1 MNKVVVVCF
10 IVFFICELN
19 AQLTSKLVSFGK
31 NNHGQSGTNT
41 ISNIQIPTLTQDI
54 GDVKFEKK
62 NSKKNRDFAVGSSSV
77 VAISFQNGVTSLW
90 TWGSNSAGQLGVG
103 SSINSSLVP
112 IKMDLSATSL
122 AGRIPSEVSIGASF
136 VLVKATDNTLH
147 AFGDNTYGQL
157 GIGNTDGQV
166 TLNSFKN
173 LSTVHSKTR

>member
-1 MNKVVVVCF
+1 
-10 IVFFICELN
+10 L
-19 AQLTSKLVSFGK
+19 
-31 NNHGQSGTNT
+31 
-41 ISNIQIPTLTQDI
+41 
-54 GDVKFEKK
+54 KK
-62 NSKKNRDFAVGSSSV
+62 KILKKNRDFAVGSSSV
-77 VAISFQNGVTSLW
+77 VAISVQNGVTSLW